1 MLKSLCSSAVTKL
14 LPNLGAVLTH
24 DVIIDEI
31 KKGNIKISEPFNF
44 GNVGPA
50 SVDLT
55 LGNEFRTFKKNDIP
69 IELSSKVDYRS
80 PDITDLHFVE
90 DSSSFI
96 LPPFTSC
103 LGITKEQVTL
113 PPNMCGLLEGRSR
126 MARVGLI
133 IHFTAGIMMPG
144 INNRQVLEICNLGS
158 RPLKLKPGEKVCQFV
173 FLRTDG
179 EAKYQGSWANQT
191 L

>member
-1 MLKSLCSSAVTKL
+1 MGT
-14 LPNLGAVLTH
+14 VLTH

-31 KKGNIKISEPFNF
+31 KKGNIKISEPFTF
-44 GNVGPA
+44 ANVGPA

-55 LGNEFRTFKKNDIP
+55 LGNEFRTFKKNNIP
-69 IELSSKVDYRS
+69 IELNGKVDYRS
-80 PDITDLHFVE
+80 PDITNLHCVE
-90 DSSSFI
+90 DSKGFI
-96 LPPFTSC
+96 LEPFTSC
-103 LGITKEQVTL
+103 LGITKEQITL

-158 RPLKLKPGEKVCQFV
+158 RPLKLMPGEKVCQFV
-173 FLRTDG
+173 FMRTDG
-179 EAKYQGSWANQT
+179 EAKYEGSWANQS

>member
-1 MLKSLCSSAVTKL
+1 MLQGHSSFPSQMQKL
-14 LPNLGAVLTH
+14 GSVLTR
-24 DVIIDEI
+24 DVIISEI
-31 KKGNIKISEPFNF
+31 KQGNIKISEPFTF
-44 GNVGPA
+44 ANVGPV

-55 LGNEFRTFKKNDIP
+55 LGNEFRTFKKNGIP
-69 IELSSKVDYRS
+69 IELNGNVDYRS
-80 PDITDLHFVE
+80 PDITDLHYVE
-90 DSSSFI
+90 DSEGFV
-96 LPPFTSC
+96 LEPFTSC

-144 INNRQVLEICNLGS
+144 INNRQVLEICNFGS
-158 RPLKLKPGEKVCQFV
+158 RPLKLMPGEKVCQFV
-173 FLRTDG
+173 FMRTEG
-179 EAKYQGSWANQT
+179 EAQYNGAWANQK